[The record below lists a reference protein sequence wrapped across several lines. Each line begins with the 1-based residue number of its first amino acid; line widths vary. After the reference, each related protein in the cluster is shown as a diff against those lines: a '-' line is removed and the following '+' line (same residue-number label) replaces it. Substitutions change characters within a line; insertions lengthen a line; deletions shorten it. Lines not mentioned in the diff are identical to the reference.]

1 MGHVLTGDPQ
11 LQHRVQRSAQ
21 PTKKGGFSPE
31 QEGLGKQKESR
42 KDEHL
47 FDNILYFADAEWA
60 RMKETLIK
68 IPIHDTFHL

>member
-11 LQHRVQRSAQ
+11 LQHTAQGSAQ

-31 QEGLGKQKESR
+31 QEGLRKQKEKR

-47 FDNILYFADAEWA
+47 LDNILFFVES
-60 RMKETLIK
+60 K
-68 IPIHDTFHL
+68 